1 MTEAGSRSRA
11 RVGDRPDEIRDA
23 AIGLF
28 DERGYHG
35 TRMQDI
41 ATALGLQASSL
52 YNHWSSKQ
60 DILRDV
66 MLGQMRHLLSE
77 HAIAVTSTPDVA
89 EQLRRS
95 MEAHVRYHARF
106 RREARIGNTEIPSLE
121 EPARS
126 ELLAMRRDYSAG
138 WQAVIESGV
147 ELGRFTVDSPLL
159 SAYALL
165 QMGVGV
171 AMWFRPPA
179 VPESQLAYSF
189 GEMALRIVQATPAG
203 PHQTTT

>member
-1 MTEAGSRSRA
+1 MTNESAPPRAPGGRSA
-11 RVGDRPDEIRDA
+11 EIRDA
-23 AIGLF
+23 AITLF
-28 DERGYHG
+28 DELGYHG

-41 ATALGLQASSL
+41 ARSLGLQASSL
-52 YNHWSSKQ
+52 YNHWPAKQ

-66 MLGQMRHLLSE
+66 MLGQMRHLLAE
-77 HAIAVTSTPDVA
+77 HEIAVSSTKDVA
-89 EQLRRS
+89 DQLRRS

-126 ELLAMRRDYSAG
+126 ELLTMRLDYSAG
-138 WQAVIESGV
+138 WQSVISRGV
-147 ELGRFTVDSPLL
+147 DEGRFEVDSPLL

-179 VPESQLAYSF
+179 VSESQLAYSF
-189 GEMALRIVQATPAG
+189 GEMALRMVTPRPDQIATI
-203 PHQTTT
+203 